1 MPTYRNDSDKRLVVS
16 GQTLEPGQTIA
27 TNVYYSIEGLT
38 KISEEPFYDPVIASE
53 RLTITASNDVDIA
66 IPSGVESFSID
77 IFVKSGDVDLT
88 INNSENQLM
97 LTAGMRYSEKC
108 LSRIIDVINVL
119 AESDAEVIYNI
130 LRI

>member
-1 MPTYRNDSDKRLVVS
+1 MPTYRNSSDERLVVS

-27 TNVYYSIEGLT
+27 TNVYYYIDGLAE
-38 KISEEPFYDPVIASE
+38 ISDEPFYDPVIASE
-53 RLTITASNDVDIA
+53 RLTITASHDVDIE

-77 IFVKSGDVDLT
+77 IFVKSGDVDLA
-88 INNSENQLM
+88 INGSSNRLM

-108 LSRIIDVINVL
+108 LSRIIDVINVS
-119 AESDAEVIYNI
+119 AVSDAEVIYNI